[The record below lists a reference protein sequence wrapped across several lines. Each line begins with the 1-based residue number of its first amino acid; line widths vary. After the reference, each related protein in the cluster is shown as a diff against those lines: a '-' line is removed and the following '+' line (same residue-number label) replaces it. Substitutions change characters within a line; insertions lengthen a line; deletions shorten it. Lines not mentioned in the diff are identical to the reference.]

1 MTNKLIPNALIACAF
16 AVMPPLLFAQVQ
28 AQDTQPNSP
37 DSKKVVFPAGVK
49 VTVLGSRR
57 VKERWEDKKLGVGLA
72 AKEGAEIIVVR
83 ISIRFT
89 RKGPHELTGFE
100 GIKLEDAEGNKH
112 DCGLSGFFTTGN
124 SIQELPFAVPQ
135 NTRAKALHLAD
146 RSFALRLTG
155 ARKAQ

>member
-1 MTNKLIPNALIACAF
+1 MINKLIPNALIACAF
-16 AVMPPLLFAQVQ
+16 AIMLPLLFAQVR
-28 AQDTQPNSP
+28 AQDTQPNP
-37 DSKKVVFPAGVK
+37 AESKNAVFPARVK

-57 VKERWEDKKLGVGLA
+57 IKERWEDKNLGVGLA

-89 RKGPHELTGFE
+89 RKGSHELTGFE

-112 DCGLSGFFTTGN
+112 DCGLSSFFTSGN
-124 SIQELPFAVPQ
+124 SIQELPFAAPQ

-146 RSFALRLTG
+146 RSFALRLTS